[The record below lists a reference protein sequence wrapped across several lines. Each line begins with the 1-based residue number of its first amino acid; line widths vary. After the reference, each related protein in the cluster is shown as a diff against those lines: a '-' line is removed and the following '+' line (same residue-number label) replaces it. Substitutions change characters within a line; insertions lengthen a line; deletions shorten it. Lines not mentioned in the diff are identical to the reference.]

1 MGGMMPFFYPLCL
14 VRKQGFVK
22 DLVEARLVHR
32 PGTHCG
38 LFLWFMCDGRYQGVS
53 NGRSLLDNQRVLGG
67 LKMDD

>member
-1 MGGMMPFFYPLCL
+1 MGGSYPLCL

-32 PGTHCG
+32 PRTHCG
-38 LFLWFMCDGRYQGVS
+38 LFLWFMCDGSYQGVS
-53 NGRSLLDNQRVLGG
+53 NCQPLLDNQCVLGG